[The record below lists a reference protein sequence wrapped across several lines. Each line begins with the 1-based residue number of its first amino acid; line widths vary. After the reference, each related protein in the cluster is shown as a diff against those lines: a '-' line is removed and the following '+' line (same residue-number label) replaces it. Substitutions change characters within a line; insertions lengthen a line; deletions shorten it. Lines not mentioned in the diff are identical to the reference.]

1 MTNEIKPPQTPQE
14 ALELALTLAATAPDG
29 EKMMQAARIAFD
41 IARSMSLEEFAE
53 AMDTIE
59 ARTDMRER
67 ALFGDT
73 IENLK
78 TH

>member
-1 MTNEIKPPQTPQE
+1 
-14 ALELALTLAATAPDG
+14 
-29 EKMMQAARIAFD
+29 
-41 IARSMSLEEFAE
+41 
-53 AMDTIE
+53 MDTIE